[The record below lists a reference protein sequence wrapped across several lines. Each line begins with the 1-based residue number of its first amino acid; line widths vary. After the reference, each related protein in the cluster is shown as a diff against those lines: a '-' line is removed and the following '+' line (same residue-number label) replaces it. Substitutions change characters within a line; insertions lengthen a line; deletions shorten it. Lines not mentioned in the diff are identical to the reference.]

1 MEKYLYLFIDL
12 ATLSIPFA
20 ASFYSKHAYYKNW
33 MSLFKAILLTAIPFL
48 IWDGYFTYLGIWG
61 FNERYLTGI
70 QVLNLPLEEVLFF
83 ICIPYSSVF
92 IYFSMEYLLKK
103 NPLEKTHKLITNFL
117 LMFSLVVLVM
127 NYNKWYTAS
136 TFGLLSLYL
145 LFHLYRKTYL
155 GRHYLSYVIT
165 LVFFFIVNGI
175 LTGSFIEEPVVWYSD
190 DENLGI
196 RIGTIPFED
205 AFYGFLLIA
214 ATIDWF
220 NYFKKKDYR
229 NVIFDL

>member
-1 MEKYLYLFIDL
+1 MEKYLYLTIDL
-12 ATLSIPFA
+12 LTLFVPFV

-33 MSLFKAILLTAIPFL
+33 SSLFKGIAIVGLFFL
-48 IWDGYFTYLGIWG
+48 VWDAYFTHIAVWG

-70 QVLNLPLEEVLFF
+70 KVFNLPLEEVLFF

-92 IYFSMEYLLKK
+92 VYFSMEYLLKK
-103 NPLEKTHKLITNFL
+103 NPLEKSHKLITNFL
-117 LMFSLVVLVM
+117 LTFSIVVFLL

-136 TFGLLSLYL
+136 TFGLLALYM

-155 GRHYLSYVIT
+155 GRHYVSYTIT

-175 LTGSFIEEPVVWYSD
+175 LTGSFIDEPVVWYND
-190 DENLGI
+190 AENLGI

-214 ATIDWF
+214 GIIDWF
-220 NYFKKKDYR
+220 DYFRIKK
-229 NVIFDL
+229 